1 MIKIIPPKI
10 VRDEPKYMQKAY
22 IREFQR
28 LQEQTN
34 DFMTA
39 KHGADLLLK
48 QMKYSAKI
56 RIQKVIQYQ
65 KSLTV
70 SISAHISEMS
80 AEQCL
85 PTDVLSRIKSIDPH
99 PYFVVYDVGGEGVSD
114 GRVDRKKERKI
125 WSFSAIKQLAKK
137 LMGAG
142 IIVGHNELNEDTKP
156 KYGKIIHTFTK
167 KIKDSLHAIGVAYIT
182 DLDTVEKIKNGKLDV
197 CSVEGDVLLARDRG
211 SKSNWFIRSVDE
223 IKNLALGHSS
233 VSDPGFNGAGVLA
246 TIQEMNKDI
255 KGEN

>member
-1 MIKIIPPKI
+1 MIKIIPPRI
-10 VRDEPKYMQKAY
+10 VRDEPEYIQRAY

-28 LQEQTN
+28 LQEQTD

-39 KHGADLLLK
+39 KHGADLLLT
-48 QMKYSAKI
+48 QMKHSI
-56 RIQKVIQYQ
+56 KVKHRKAIQYQ

-80 AEQCL
+80 AAQCL
-85 PTDVLSRIKSIDPH
+85 PADLLARIKSTDPH
-99 PYFVVYDVGGEGVSD
+99 PYFAVYDVGGEGVSD

-125 WSFSAIKQLAKK
+125 WSFSAIKQLAKQ

-142 IIVGHNELNEDTKP
+142 IIEGHNNLNEDTKP

-167 KIKDSLHAIGVAYIT
+167 KIRDSLHAIGVAHIT
-182 DLDTVEKIKNGKLDV
+182 DPATIEKVKSGKLDV

-211 SKSNWFIRSVDE
+211 SDANWFIRSVDE

-233 VSDPGFNGAGVLA
+233 VSNPGFNGAGVLA
-246 TIQEMNKDI
+246 TIQEMNKNI
-255 KGEN
+255 EGEN